1 MKICLNPAKK
11 DFTSFWVCKHLKAGQ
26 SAKHPLSFFAVKNS
40 KTPYLQK
47 ILIFQNYGNK
57 TVTQELWSISGS
69 SPLLFQQVQLYG
81 KVKHRVVQHW
91 WKVIGV
97 KKTHDKAGPDK
108 AVA

>member
-47 ILIFQNYGNK
+47 NPNFS
-57 TVTQELWSISGS
+57 ELWQQDSHTRALVHLWLLS
-69 SPLLFQQVQLYG
+69 SPLSTSSTLWQSQTQSCPTLMKG
-81 KVKHRVVQHW
+81 NWCKKKHMIKRALI
-91 WKVIGV
+91 KL
-97 KKTHDKAGPDK
+97 
-108 AVA
+108 